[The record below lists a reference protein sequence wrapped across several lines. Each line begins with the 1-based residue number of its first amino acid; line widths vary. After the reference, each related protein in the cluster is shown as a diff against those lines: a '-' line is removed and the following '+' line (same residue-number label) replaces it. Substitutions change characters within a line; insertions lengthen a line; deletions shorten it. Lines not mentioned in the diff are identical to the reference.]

1 MPDTTVNKRTPL
13 LRIAIWALFVAAFVL
28 LYSRQSDVFG
38 AQGGAMALSS
48 TLLAGGVY
56 LVLGALRGFALI
68 PVTNLMLVAIPIF
81 PPMELFA
88 LTVVG
93 VLISSACI
101 YAFAGS
107 LGLSDYFD
115 RKHAEKTARVRAAL
129 QRNPTMIV
137 ATWSFLPIAPT
148 DLICYVCGA
157 MRISFTRFLAGV
169 LVGEGVICAL
179 YIFGGHSLFELG
191 KRLLGA

>member
-1 MPDTTVNKRTPL
+1 MADTTPKKRTPL
-13 LRIAIWALFVAAFVL
+13 LRIAVWVLFVAAFVV
-28 LYSRQSDVFG
+28 LYSRESEIWG
-38 AQGGAMALSS
+38 AEAGGLPLSS
-48 TLLAGGVY
+48 AFLAAGLY

-68 PVTNLMLVAIPIF
+68 PVTNLILIAIPVF
-81 PPMELFA
+81 PPMELFT
-88 LTVVG
+88 LTVIG
-93 VLISSACI
+93 VVISSACI

-107 LGLSDYFD
+107 LGLSEYFD

-157 MRISFTRFLAGV
+157 MRISFTRFLVG
-169 LVGEGVICAL
+169 LLIGEGTICAL
-179 YIFGGHSLFELG
+179 YIFGGHSLLELG
-191 KRLLGA
+191 KRFLAA